1 MDDAYSPSPAPRSA
15 KLWSGILLEG
25 LLAICAIG
33 LSAIGFYD
41 RRQNLG
47 DFGWDQIRQGLI
59 WGLVASLPL
68 LGYLA
73 VFHFSPPGWMH
84 SLRKFCVEH
93 LCPLFQGSA
102 IWELA
107 LLSLAAGIGE
117 ELLFRWSLQ
126 GGLTSIF
133 EVRLSQPVAEVIGL
147 IIASLLFGLCHA
159 VTKLY
164 FTVTFIGGLFLG
176 WTMFATSN
184 WLVPAVAHALYD
196 FAALVY
202 IVRIM
207 DRAETVQAEP

>member
-1 MDDAYSPSPAPRSA
+1 MDEACSPAPRNA
-15 KLWSGILLEG
+15 KLWSGIFLEG
-25 LLAICAIG
+25 FLAICAIG
-33 LSAIGFYD
+33 MSFIGFYD

-47 DFGWDQIRQGLI
+47 EFGWDQLHQGLI

-73 VFHFSPPGWMH
+73 AFHFFPPDWMR

-107 LLSLAAGIGE
+107 LLALAAGIGE

-133 EVRLSQPVAEVIGL
+133 DARFGQPVAGVISL
-147 IIASLLFGLCHA
+147 IIASLLFGLCHS

-176 WTMFATSN
+176 WTMIATSN

-196 FAALVY
+196 FVALVY

-207 DRAETVQAEP
+207 DRADAVQAEP